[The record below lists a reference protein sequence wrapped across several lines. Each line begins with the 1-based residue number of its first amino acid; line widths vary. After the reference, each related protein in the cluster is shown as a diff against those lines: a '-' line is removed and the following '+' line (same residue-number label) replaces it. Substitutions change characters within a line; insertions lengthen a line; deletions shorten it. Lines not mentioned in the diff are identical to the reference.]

1 VAGSKY
7 VGSYSGIGE
16 MLRADFMVEEM
27 GRRAQAVMDQA
38 VATAPVYTGT
48 GRDTHRGRYKDAF
61 SMHTTDHGGWKG
73 DRAAGIVT
81 NDAPEAV
88 FVEFSSKHPT
98 EHGIRMQPGHHTLL
112 NALYSAA
119 GD

>member
-1 VAGSKY
+1 MGGSTFH
-7 VGSYSGIGE
+7 GSYEGIGQ

-38 VATAPVYTGT
+38 VATAPVYE
-48 GRDTHRGRYKDAF
+48 GREGDSHRGRYKASFD
-61 SMHTTDHGGWKG
+61 MHTTDHGGWKG

-81 NDAPEAV
+81 NSSPESLY
-88 FVEFSSKHPT
+88 VEYGVRAGRYHP
-98 EHGIRMQPGHHTLL
+98 EGQPGRHTLL
-112 NALYSAA
+112 NALRSAA

>member
-1 VAGSKY
+1 MAGSVY
-7 VGSYSGIGE
+7 VGSYAGVGE

-48 GRDTHRGRYKDAF
+48 GGDPHRGRYKDSF
-61 SMHTTDHGGWKG
+61 SVHTTDHGGWKG

-81 NDAPEAV
+81 NDAPEAI
-88 FVEFSSKHPT
+88 FVEYASKHRT
-98 EHGIRMQPGHHTLL
+98 EHGIREQAGHHTLL

>member
-1 VAGSKY
+1 
-7 VGSYSGIGE
+7 

-48 GRDTHRGRYKDAF
+48 GRDTHRGRYKDSF
-61 SMHTTDHGGWKG
+61 SVHTTDHGGWKG

-81 NDAPEAV
+81 NDAPEAIY
-88 FVEFSSKHPT
+88 VEYKS
-98 EHGIRMQPGHHTLL
+98 EHRTGEGVRVQPGHHTLL
-112 NALYSAA
+112 NALSAA

>member
-1 VAGSKY
+1 MAGSTY
-7 VGSYSGIGE
+7 TGSYSGIGE

-38 VATAPVYTGT
+38 VATAPVYA
-48 GRDTHRGRYKDAF
+48 GREGDPHRGRYKGSF

-81 NDAPEAV
+81 NDSPEAV
-88 FVEFSSKHPT
+88 FVEYGTRAGRYHP
-98 EHGIRMQPGHHTLL
+98 EGQRGHHTLL
-112 NALYSAA
+112 NALRSAA